1 MNSKNLTLE
10 EYNKILKFYNK
21 KRPQSIYK
29 LKKQAN
35 YIMNEMMCKTK
46 PTNKKYNKIINI
58 IKNKNIHS
66 HNKKNLKHGTMKI
79 RFYNVNNNTRST
91 SPIYYYLCI

>member
-1 MNSKNLTLE
+1 MNSKNLTLD
-10 EYNKILKFYNK
+10 EYNEILKYYDK
-21 KRPQSIYK
+21 KRPNSIFK
-29 LKKQAN
+29 LKKQAT
-35 YIMNEMMCKTK
+35 YIMNEIMCKTK
-46 PTNKKYNKIINI
+46 TKNKKYNKIINI

-79 RFYNVNNNTRST
+79 RFYNLNKNTRST